1 MQHYCYSRMIA
12 DLRCDLRKYVEL
24 FRPAPL
30 HRPPSM
36 IRVLLS
42 SPAFFFVAGYRLR
55 YWLWARQER
64 TSSRAL
70 KCLLKGVN
78 LLVPL
83 FGFIALKT
91 NIGFWTDIGP
101 GFYLS
106 NRGGITLGAKRL
118 GAGCVIHH
126 NVSVGFDRNETLP
139 EIGDNVWI
147 GPDTVVYANVVG
159 NGVVVQGETVL
170 GKSVPDRCVIRGKP
184 GRIVERG
191 FDNSCYLSS
200 PDPYFRAEP
209 RPALPRQMDL
219 PADIAGPA
227 DDESTTAAKA
237 LFQNIRADLDRYC
250 RTDSS
255 LAWRIR
261 MVRTRYGFQATV
273 LYRFG
278 QWIDAALAG
287 PLLLPLR
294 YLLRLLHTSLSIV
307 FGRAFGIKIDR
318 RASIG
323 KGLYIE
329 HFGGIA
335 VGPCRIGENCSIHQH
350 VRLEAGVGAAGSG
363 APQIGNNVWIGAHA
377 RIIGPVTVGQGSAVA
392 AGAVVIAD
400 VRQRCLVA
408 GDPARVV
415 ALDYDNSDLL

>member
-1 MQHYCYSRMIA
+1 MIA

-24 FRPAPL
+24 FRPTPPQ
-30 HRPPSM
+30 RPPSM

-42 SPAFFFVAGYRLR
+42 SPGFFLVAGHRLR
-55 YWLWARQER
+55 CWLRARQER

-78 LLVPL
+78 WIVPL

-91 NIGFWTDIGP
+91 DIVHCPEIGP

-106 NRGGITLGAKRL
+106 NRGGITLGARRL

-126 NVSVGFDRNETLP
+126 NVTVGMDKNRTHP

-147 GPDTVVYANVVG
+147 GPDALVYGNVVG
-159 NGVVVQGETVL
+159 SGVVVQGETVL

-184 GRIVERG
+184 GRIVERE
-191 FDNSCYLSS
+191 FDNSCYLFS

-209 RPALPRQMDL
+209 RPALPRQVYL

-227 DDESTTAAKA
+227 DGESTTAAKA
-237 LFQNIRADLDRYC
+237 LLQNIRADLDSYC
-250 RTDSS
+250 NRDSS
-255 LAWRIR
+255 LACRIGV
-261 MVRTRYGFQATV
+261 VRTSYGFQATA

-287 PLLLPLR
+287 PVLLPLR
-294 YLLRLLHTSLSIV
+294 CLLRLLHTSLSIV
-307 FGRAFGIKIDR
+307 FGRAFGIRIDR

-323 KGLYIE
+323 KGLHIG

-363 APQIGNNVWIGAHA
+363 APRIGNNVWIGAHA

-392 AGAVVIAD
+392 AGAVVTAD